1 MTKKDYIA
9 LVNEFGLYYDADTT
23 SAYYNEFPICGYRT
37 DCSRFGTNDWSA
49 KSLIIFENY
58 TDHLNAYGHY
68 SGAYQDKSSTNLEE
82 ARQLISNQ
90 IKYIKTKYVNKR
102 LAKMNKDF

>member
-9 LVNEFGLYYDADTT
+9 LVKEFNLSYDADTT
-23 SAYYNEFPICGYRT
+23 SAYFNEYPICGYRT
-37 DCSRFGTNDWSA
+37 DRSSFGTNDWSA

-58 TDHLNAYGHY
+58 TDNLNEHGHY
-68 SGAYQDKSSTNLEE
+68 SGVYQDKSSTKVEE

-90 IKYIKTKYVNKR
+90 IVSIKNKYINAR
-102 LAKMNKDF
+102 LEKMEKDF

>member
-9 LVNEFGLYYDADTT
+9 LVKEFNLTYDAATT
-23 SAYYNEFPICGYRT
+23 SAYYNEYPICGYRPIH
-37 DCSRFGTNDWSA
+37 SNFGINDWCA

-58 TDHLNAYGHY
+58 IEKLNEHGHY
-68 SGAYQDKSSTNLEE
+68 SGVYQDKFATKVEE

-90 IKYIKTKYVNKR
+90 IMLIKNKYINER
-102 LAKMNKDF
+102 LEKMNKDF

>member
-9 LVNEFGLYYDADTT
+9 LINEFGLTYDDDTS
-23 SAYYNEFPICGYRT
+23 SAYYNEYPICGYRT
-37 DCSRFGTNDWSA
+37 DRSRFGTADWSP

-58 TDHLNAYGHY
+58 SEHINEYGHY
-68 SGAYQDKSSTNLEE
+68 TGVYQDKFATKVEE

-90 IKYIKTKYVNKR
+90 IVYIKNKYINER
-102 LAKMNKDF
+102 LGKMEKDF

>member
-9 LVNEFGLYYDADTT
+9 LVKEFNLTYDAATT
-23 SAYYNEFPICGYRT
+23 SAYFNEYPICGYRP
-37 DCSRFGTNDWSA
+37 DHSNFGTNDWSS

-58 TDHLNAYGHY
+58 IEKLNEHGHY
-68 SGAYQDKSSTNLEE
+68 SGVYQNKFATKVEE

-90 IKYIKTKYVNKR
+90 IVSIKNKYINER
-102 LAKMNKDF
+102 LKKMNKDF

>member
-9 LVNEFGLYYDADTT
+9 LVYEFGLTYDADTT

-37 DCSRFGTNDWSA
+37 YRSTFGTNDWSA

-58 TDHLNAYGHY
+58 SKHLNEYGHY
-68 SGAYQDKSSTNLEE
+68 SGEYQDKFATKVEK

-90 IKYIKTKYVNKR
+90 IVSIKNMYINER
-102 LAKMNKDF
+102 LEKINKDF

>member
-9 LVNEFGLYYDADTT
+9 LVNEFGLYYDAETT
-23 SAYYNEFPICGYRT
+23 SAYYNEYPICGYRLVR
-37 DCSRFGTNDWSA
+37 SNFGTSDWNA

-58 TDHLNAYGHY
+58 IEKLNEHGHY
-68 SGAYQDKSSTNLEE
+68 AGFYIGKFATKVEK

-90 IKYIKTKYVNKR
+90 IVYIKKKNINER
-102 LAKMNKDF
+102 MEKMNQDF

>member
-9 LVNEFGLYYDADTT
+9 LVNEFSLTYDAETT
-23 SAYYNEFPICGYRT
+23 SAYYNEFPICGYRPY
-37 DCSRFGTNDWSA
+37 SSNFGTNDWRS

-58 TDHLNAYGHY
+58 SKHLNKYGHY
-68 SGAYQDKSSTNLEE
+68 SGEYQDKFATKVEE

-90 IKYIKTKYVNKR
+90 IVSIKNKYINAR
-102 LAKMNKDF
+102 LDKIKEDF

>member
-9 LVNEFGLYYDADTT
+9 LVYEFGLYYDADTT

-37 DCSRFGTNDWSA
+37 YHSYFGTNDWSA

-58 TDHLNAYGHY
+58 IEKLNKHGHY
-68 SGAYQDKSSTNLEE
+68 SGEYKDKFATKVEE
-82 ARQLISNQ
+82 ARQLIKNQ
-90 IKYIKTKYVNKR
+90 IMLIKNKYINAR
-102 LAKMNKDF
+102 LDKIKEDF

>member
-9 LVNEFGLYYDADTT
+9 LVKEFNLTYDAATT
-23 SAYYNEFPICGYRT
+23 SAYFNEYPICGYR
-37 DCSRFGTNDWSA
+37 DDPSNFGTNDWRS

-58 TDHLNAYGHY
+58 TDNLNKHGHY
-68 SGAYQDKSSTNLEE
+68 SGVYQDKFVTKVEK

-90 IKYIKTKYVNKR
+90 IMLIKNMYINER
-102 LAKMNKDF
+102 LEK

>member
-9 LVNEFGLYYDADTT
+9 LVKEFNLTYDAVTT
-23 SAYYNEFPICGYRT
+23 SAYFKEYPICGYR
-37 DCSRFGTNDWSA
+37 DDHSNFGTNDWRS

-58 TDHLNAYGHY
+58 TDILNNHGHY
-68 SGAYQDKSSTNLEE
+68 AGIYQDKFATKVEK

-90 IKYIKTKYVNKR
+90 IMLIKNKYINER
-102 LAKMNKDF
+102 LEKMNKDF

>member
-9 LVNEFGLYYDADTT
+9 LVNEFGLIYDAETT
-23 SAYYNEFPICGYRT
+23 SAYYNEYPICGYRHIR
-37 DCSRFGTNDWSA
+37 SNFGINDWNS

-58 TDHLNAYGHY
+58 TEKLNEHGHY
-68 SGAYQDKSSTNLEE
+68 SGLHIDKSSTNVEE

-90 IKYIKTKYVNKR
+90 IMLIKNKYINER
-102 LAKMNKDF
+102 LEKMNKDF

>member
-1 MTKKDYIA
+1 MTKKEYIA
-9 LVNEFGLYYDADTT
+9 LVNEFNLYYDADTT

-37 DCSRFGTNDWSA
+37 AHSSFGKNDWSS

-58 TDHLNAYGHY
+58 TDYLNECGHY
-68 SGAYQDKSSTNLEE
+68 SGVYQDKFATKVEE

-90 IKYIKTKYVNKR
+90 IVCIKNKYINER
-102 LAKMNKDF
+102 LGKMEEDF

>member
-9 LVNEFGLYYDADTT
+9 LVYEFGLYYDADTT
-23 SAYYNEFPICGYRT
+23 SAYYNEYPICGYRT
-37 DCSRFGTNDWSA
+37 DRSSFGTCDWSA

-58 TDHLNAYGHY
+58 SEHLNEYGHY
-68 SGAYQDKSSTNLEE
+68 SGVYQDKFATKVEE

-90 IKYIKTKYVNKR
+90 IVTIKAKYINER
-102 LAKMNKDF
+102 LAKMEKDF

>member
-23 SAYYNEFPICGYRT
+23 SAYYNEFPICGYRP
-37 DCSRFGTNDWSA
+37 DRSSFGTSDWSA
-49 KSLIIFENY
+49 RSLIIFENY
-58 TDHLNAYGHY
+58 SEHLNEYGHY
-68 SGAYQDKSSTNLEE
+68 SGVYQDKSSTKVEE

-90 IKYIKTKYVNKR
+90 IKCIKNKYVNER
-102 LAKMNKDF
+102 LAKMKKDF

>member
-9 LVNEFGLYYDADTT
+9 LVKEFNLTYDTDTT
-23 SAYYNEFPICGYRT
+23 SAYYYEYPICGYRP
-37 DCSRFGTNDWSA
+37 DRSNFGKNDWRE

-58 TDHLNAYGHY
+58 TDHLNEYGHY
-68 SGAYQDKSSTNLEE
+68 SGVYQDKFATTVEN

-90 IKYIKTKYVNKR
+90 IVCIKNKYINER
-102 LAKMNKDF
+102 LEKMEKDF

>member
-23 SAYYNEFPICGYRT
+23 SAYYNEYPICGYRT
-37 DCSRFGTNDWSA
+37 VRSSFGINDWSA

-58 TDHLNAYGHY
+58 SEHLNEYGHY
-68 SGAYQDKSSTNLEE
+68 YGEYQDKFATKVEE

-90 IKYIKTKYVNKR
+90 IVSIKKKNINERMEK
-102 LAKMNKDF
+102 

>member
-9 LVNEFGLYYDADTT
+9 LVYEFGLYYDADTT

-37 DCSRFGTNDWSA
+37 DRSNFGTSDWNA

-58 TDHLNAYGHY
+58 TDILNEYGHY
-68 SGAYQDKSSTNLEE
+68 YGEYQDKFATKVEE

-90 IKYIKTKYVNKR
+90 IMLIKNKYINER
-102 LAKMNKDF
+102 LEKMNKDF

>member
-23 SAYYNEFPICGYRT
+23 SSYYNEFPICGYRAAH
-37 DCSRFGTNDWSA
+37 SNFGTNDWST

-58 TDHLNAYGHY
+58 TDNLNEHGHY
-68 SGAYQDKSSTNLEE
+68 SGVYQDKFATKVEK

-90 IKYIKTKYVNKR
+90 IMLIKNIYINER
-102 LAKMNKDF
+102 LEKMNKDF

>member
-9 LVNEFGLYYDADTT
+9 LVYEFGLTYDADTT
-23 SAYYNEFPICGYRT
+23 SAYYNEYPICGYRT
-37 DCSRFGTNDWSA
+37 DRSSFGTSDWSA

-58 TDHLNAYGHY
+58 SEHLNEYGHY
-68 SGAYQDKSSTNLEE
+68 SGVYKDKFATKVEE

-90 IKYIKTKYVNKR
+90 IVSIKNKYINER
-102 LAKMNKDF
+102 LEKMEKDF

>member
-1 MTKKDYIA
+1 MTKKEYIA
-9 LVNEFGLYYDADTT
+9 LVNEFNLYYDADTT

-37 DCSRFGTNDWSA
+37 DHSSFGKNDWSS

-58 TDHLNAYGHY
+58 TDHLNEYGHY
-68 SGAYQDKSSTNLEE
+68 SGVYQDKFATKVEE

-90 IKYIKTKYVNKR
+90 IVCIKNKYINER
-102 LAKMNKDF
+102 LGKMEEDF

>member
-9 LVNEFGLYYDADTT
+9 LVYEFGLTYDAGTT

-37 DCSRFGTNDWSA
+37 DRSNFGTNDWSA

-58 TDHLNAYGHY
+58 SDCINESGHY
-68 SGAYQDKSSTNLEE
+68 SGEYVDKFSTTVKE
-82 ARQLISNQ
+82 ASKLIINQ
-90 IKYIKTKYVNKR
+90 IRFIKNLFINKR
-102 LAKMNKDF
+102 FEKMNEDF

>member
-9 LVNEFGLYYDADTT
+9 LVKEFNLTYDVATT
-23 SAYYNEFPICGYRT
+23 SAYFNEYPICGYRP
-37 DCSRFGTNDWSA
+37 DRSNFGTNDWSS

-58 TDHLNAYGHY
+58 SEHLNEYGHY
-68 SGAYQDKSSTNLEE
+68 SGVYQDKFATKVEE

-90 IKYIKTKYVNKR
+90 IVSIKNKYINAR
-102 LAKMNKDF
+102 LEKMEKDF